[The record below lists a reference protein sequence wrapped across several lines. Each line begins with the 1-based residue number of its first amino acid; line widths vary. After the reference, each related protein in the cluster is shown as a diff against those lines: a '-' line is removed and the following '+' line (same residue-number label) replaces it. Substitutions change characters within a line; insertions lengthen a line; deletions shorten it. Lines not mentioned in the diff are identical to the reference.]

1 MGEEPPTPL
10 HKDAFCQF
18 PFRWIYYYVS
28 NKSTGKETDKVHL
41 CAVVRLPKNAQVFKI
56 HFQDLLGPL
65 RHRVSG
71 LIKIQ
76 WISFWTSQIFHQW
89 PICNTICTFVCTPFW
104 LEYIHMTLN
113 PLIWQNIFLKK
124 PNFLEI
130 FFSAFVSVLICIS
143 KISSSLLTAKARA
156 QLRTVIKLGWL
167 SSKNSTFGNSLKTYL
182 KKLWCII
189 LTNFFFKLK
198 WHEFQPVNWLKFMP
212 WQKLHIQF
220 MDSKYLGVFGQ
231 LHHCGPPAP
240 RFLRP
245 FKSSLHTPSC

>member
-41 CAVVRLPKNAQVFKI
+41 CAVVRLPKNAQVFRI

-65 RHRVSG
+65 
-71 LIKIQ
+71 
-76 WISFWTSQIFHQW
+76 
-89 PICNTICTFVCTPFW
+89 
-104 LEYIHMTLN
+104 
-113 PLIWQNIFLKK
+113 
-124 PNFLEI
+124 LEI